1 MDPIPQPQN
10 QNDDLT
16 LNKKPDFLGPN
27 PSTTTTSASA
37 SSTIPATPLSAPA
50 SAPVSPVSPISPAS
64 TPVSTPASTSV
75 SPTSPTPST
84 SPVSVSANPELDNLM
99 TELNNYQPT
108 AEDLQVSM
116 QSPTESG
123 AAPNSVSPLTPSDPT
138 LSVSP
143 PNTTPTDS
151 NINIDPLTD
160 NSSQNSPAMGVTEL
174 GVSNEGSNLSP
185 ESTENNEASGEDQ
198 EEKPLV
204 AAAPTPGS
212 IGSAVSYA
220 DFEKKQAEEAA
231 KRAKNEGKPKIKL
244 NRTTILIIIAAVL
257 LVVVGIIMAIM
268 FLGGPQKKPTEASG
282 KNQITKASTKILT
295 CVRPLSTNE
304 SSEVG
309 AAYGNFERQ
318 FTFDNDNLNS
328 ISENYIYQFNSESE
342 AVTAK
347 TTLDST
353 IKSDDG
359 IKVTTETN
367 LNQLK
372 KISVISDKN
381 VESHL
386 KSLSEFSSITSY
398 DLNSLMLAENQTGLS
413 CSTIE

>member
-37 SSTIPATPLSAPA
+37 SSTIPAAPFSAPA
-50 SAPVSPVSPISPAS
+50 SAPASSIS
-64 TPVSTPASTSV
+64 PVSTPASMSV
-75 SPTSPTPST
+75 SPTPPVPST
-84 SPVSVSANPELDNLM
+84 PPTSPASASANPELDSLM

-108 AEDLQVSM
+108 AEDLQVST
-116 QSPTESG
+116 QRPTESG
-123 AAPNSVSPLTPSDPT
+123 VAPNSVSPLTPSDPT

-143 PNTTPTDS
+143 LNATPTDS

-160 NSSQNSPAMGVTEL
+160 NSSQNSSAMGVTEL

-185 ESTENNEASGEDQ
+185 ESTENNEASEEDQ

>member
-16 LNKKPDFLGPN
+16 LNKKPDLPLSN
-27 PSTTTTSASA
+27 TATTTTSASA
-37 SSTIPATPLSAPA
+37 PSTIPATPLSAPA

-64 TPVSTPASTSV
+64 TPASTSV
-75 SPTSPTPST
+75 SPTPPTPPT
-84 SPVSVSANPELDNLM
+84 SPVSVSANPELDSLM

-108 AEDLQVSM
+108 AEDLQVSVH
-116 QSPTESG
+116 SPTESG
-123 AAPNSVSPLTPSDPT
+123 AVPNSVSPLTPSDPT

-143 PNTTPTDS
+143 LNTTPTDS

-174 GVSNEGSNLSP
+174 GVSNEGSSLSTEP
-185 ESTENNEASGEDQ
+185 SENNEASEEDQ

>member
-16 LNKKPDFLGPN
+16 LNKKPDLPLSN
-27 PSTTTTSASA
+27 PATTTTSASA
-37 SSTIPATPLSAPA
+37 PSTIPATPLSAPA

-64 TPVSTPASTSV
+64 TPASTSV
-75 SPTSPTPST
+75 SPTPPTPPT
-84 SPVSVSANPELDNLM
+84 SPVSVSVNPELDSLM

-108 AEDLQVSM
+108 TEDLQVSVH
-116 QSPTESG
+116 SPTESG

-143 PNTTPTDS
+143 LNTTPTDS

-185 ESTENNEASGEDQ
+185 ESTENNEASEEDQ

-268 FLGGPQKKPTEASG
+268 FLGGSQKKPTEASG

>member
-1 MDPIPQPQN
+1 MDPIPQPQH
-10 QNDDLT
+10 QNDHLT

-37 SSTIPATPLSAPA
+37 SSAIPTTPLSTPASAPA
-50 SAPVSPVSPISPAS
+50 SPIS
-64 TPVSTPASTSV
+64 PVSTPASTSV
-75 SPTSPTPST
+75 SPTPPT
-84 SPVSVSANPELDNLM
+84 SPVSVSANPELDSLM

-108 AEDLQVSM
+108 AEDLQVSV
-116 QSPTESG
+116 QRPTESG

-143 PNTTPTDS
+143 LNTTPTDS

-185 ESTENNEASGEDQ
+185 ESTENNEASEEDQ

>member
-1 MDPIPQPQN
+1 MDPIPQPQH

-27 PSTTTTSASA
+27 PSTTTTSVSA
-37 SSTIPATPLSAPA
+37 SSAIPATPLSTPA
-50 SAPVSPVSPISPAS
+50 SAPASPISA
-64 TPVSTPASTSV
+64 VSTPASTSV
-75 SPTSPTPST
+75 SPTPPTPPT

-143 PNTTPTDS
+143 LNSTPTDS

-185 ESTENNEASGEDQ
+185 ESTENNEASEEDQ

-268 FLGGPQKKPTEASG
+268 FLGGSQKKPTEASG

-347 TTLDST
+347 TKLDST

-381 VESHL
+381 VDSHL

>member
-1 MDPIPQPQN
+1 MDPIPQPQH

-37 SSTIPATPLSAPA
+37 SLAIPATPLSAPA

-64 TPVSTPASTSV
+64 TPASTSV
-75 SPTSPTPST
+75 SPTPPTPPT
-84 SPVSVSANPELDNLM
+84 SPVSVSANPELDSLM

-108 AEDLQVSM
+108 TEDLQVSVH
-116 QSPTESG
+116 SPTESG

-143 PNTTPTDS
+143 LNTTPTDS

-174 GVSNEGSNLSP
+174 GVSNEGSSLSTEP
-185 ESTENNEASGEDQ
+185 SENNEASEEDQ

-347 TTLDST
+347 NTLDST

>member
-37 SSTIPATPLSAPA
+37 SSAIPTTPLSTPASAPA
-50 SAPVSPVSPISPAS
+50 SPIS
-64 TPVSTPASTSV
+64 PVSTPVSTSV
-75 SPTSPTPST
+75 SPTPPT
-84 SPVSVSANPELDNLM
+84 SPVSVSANPELDSLM

-108 AEDLQVSM
+108 AEDLQVST
-116 QSPTESG
+116 QRPTESG

-143 PNTTPTDS
+143 LNTTPTDS
-151 NINIDPLTD
+151 NINFDPLAD

-185 ESTENNEASGEDQ
+185 ESTENNEASEEDQ

-231 KRAKNEGKPKIKL
+231 KRAKNDGKPKIKL

>member
-37 SSTIPATPLSAPA
+37 SSAIPTTPLSTPASAPA
-50 SAPVSPVSPISPAS
+50 SPISAVSTPAS
-64 TPVSTPASTSV
+64 TPVS
-75 SPTSPTPST
+75 PTPPTPPT
-84 SPVSVSANPELDNLM
+84 SPVSVSANPELDSLM

-108 AEDLQVSM
+108 AEDLQVSVH
-116 QSPTESG
+116 SPTESG

-143 PNTTPTDS
+143 LNTTPTDS
-151 NINIDPLTD
+151 NINIDPLAD

-185 ESTENNEASGEDQ
+185 ESTENNEASEEDQ

-318 FTFDNDNLNS
+318 FTFGNDNLNS

>member
-1 MDPIPQPQN
+1 MDPIPQPQH

-37 SSTIPATPLSAPA
+37 SSTIPAAPFSAPA
-50 SAPVSPVSPISPAS
+50 SAPASSIS
-64 TPVSTPASTSV
+64 PVSTPASTPV
-75 SPTSPTPST
+75 SPTPPT
-84 SPVSVSANPELDNLM
+84 SPVSVSANHEFDSLM

-108 AEDLQVSM
+108 AEDLQVST
-116 QSPTESG
+116 QRPTESG
-123 AAPNSVSPLTPSDPT
+123 VASNSVSPLTPSDPT

-143 PNTTPTDS
+143 LNATPTDS

-185 ESTENNEASGEDQ
+185 ESTENNEASEEDQ

>member
-1 MDPIPQPQN
+1 MDPIPQPQH

-37 SSTIPATPLSAPA
+37 SSTIPAAPFSAPA
-50 SAPVSPVSPISPAS
+50 SAPASSISPVSPAS
-64 TPVSTPASTSV
+64 TPVSTPASPLAS
-75 SPTSPTPST
+75 STPPT
-84 SPVSVSANPELDNLM
+84 SPVSVSANPELDSLM

-108 AEDLQVSM
+108 AEDLQVSV
-116 QSPTESG
+116 QRPTESG

-143 PNTTPTDS
+143 LNTTPTDS

-174 GVSNEGSNLSP
+174 GVSNEGSSLSP
-185 ESTENNEASGEDQ
+185 ESTENNEASEEDQ

-244 NRTTILIIIAAVL
+244 NRTTILIIITAVL

-328 ISENYIYQFNSESE
+328 ISENYIYQLNSESE

>member
-16 LNKKPDFLGPN
+16 LNKKPDLPLSN
-27 PSTTTTSASA
+27 PATTTTSASA
-37 SSTIPATPLSAPA
+37 PSTIPATPLSAPA

-64 TPVSTPASTSV
+64 TPASTSV
-75 SPTSPTPST
+75 SPTPPT
-84 SPVSVSANPELDNLM
+84 SPVSVSVNPELDSLM

-108 AEDLQVSM
+108 TEDLQVSVH
-116 QSPTESG
+116 SPTESG

-143 PNTTPTDS
+143 LNTTPTDS

-185 ESTENNEASGEDQ
+185 ESTENNEASEEDQ

>member
-1 MDPIPQPQN
+1 MDPIPQPQH

-37 SSTIPATPLSAPA
+37 SSAIPTTPLSTPASAPA
-50 SAPVSPVSPISPAS
+50 SPIS
-64 TPVSTPASTSV
+64 PVSTPASTSV
-75 SPTSPTPST
+75 SPTPPT
-84 SPVSVSANPELDNLM
+84 SPVSVSANPELDSLM

-108 AEDLQVSM
+108 AEDLQVSVH
-116 QSPTESG
+116 SPTESG
-123 AAPNSVSPLTPSDPT
+123 AVPNSVSPLTPSDPT

-143 PNTTPTDS
+143 LNTTPTDS

-185 ESTENNEASGEDQ
+185 ESTENNEASEEDQ

>member
-16 LNKKPDFLGPN
+16 LNKKPDLPLSN
-27 PSTTTTSASA
+27 PATTTTSASA

-64 TPVSTPASTSV
+64 TPASTSV
-75 SPTSPTPST
+75 SPTPPTPPT
-84 SPVSVSANPELDNLM
+84 SPVSVSANSELDSLM

-108 AEDLQVSM
+108 AEDLQVSVH
-116 QSPTESG
+116 SPTESG

-143 PNTTPTDS
+143 LNTTPTDS
-151 NINIDPLTD
+151 NINIDPLAD

>member
-16 LNKKPDFLGPN
+16 LNKKLDFPLSN
-27 PSTTTTSASA
+27 PATTTTSASA
-37 SSTIPATPLSAPA
+37 PSTISVTPLSTPASAPA
-50 SAPVSPVSPISPAS
+50 SPISA
-64 TPVSTPASTSV
+64 VSTPASTSV
-75 SPTSPTPST
+75 SPTPPTPPT
-84 SPVSVSANPELDNLM
+84 SPVSVSANPELDSLM

-108 AEDLQVSM
+108 AEDLQVSVH
-116 QSPTESG
+116 SPTESG
-123 AAPNSVSPLTPSDPT
+123 AVPNSVSPLTPSDPT

>member
-37 SSTIPATPLSAPA
+37 SSTIPAAPFSAPA
-50 SAPVSPVSPISPAS
+50 SAPASSIS
-64 TPVSTPASTSV
+64 PVSTPASMSV
-75 SPTSPTPST
+75 SPTPPVPST
-84 SPVSVSANPELDNLM
+84 PPTSPASASANPELDSLM

-108 AEDLQVSM
+108 AEDLQVST
-116 QSPTESG
+116 QRPTESG
-123 AAPNSVSPLTPSDPT
+123 VAPNSVSPLTPSDPT

-143 PNTTPTDS
+143 LNATPTDS

-185 ESTENNEASGEDQ
+185 ESTENNEASEEDQ

>member
-16 LNKKPDFLGPN
+16 LNKKPDLPLSN
-27 PSTTTTSASA
+27 PATTTTSASA
-37 SSTIPATPLSAPA
+37 PSTIPATPLSAPA

-64 TPVSTPASTSV
+64 TP
-75 SPTSPTPST
+75 T
-84 SPVSVSANPELDNLM
+84 SPVSVSANPELDSLM

-108 AEDLQVSM
+108 AEDPQVSVH
-116 QSPTESG
+116 SPTESG
-123 AAPNSVSPLTPSDPT
+123 AVPNSVSPLTPSDPT

-143 PNTTPTDS
+143 LNTTPTDS

-174 GVSNEGSNLSP
+174 GVSNEGSSLSTEP
-185 ESTENNEASGEDQ
+185 SENNEASGEDQ

-268 FLGGPQKKPTEASG
+268 FLGGSQKKPTEASG

-347 TTLDST
+347 TKLDST

-381 VESHL
+381 VDSHL

>member
-37 SSTIPATPLSAPA
+37 SSTIPAAPFSAPA
-50 SAPVSPVSPISPAS
+50 SAPASSIS
-64 TPVSTPASTSV
+64 PVSTPASMSV
-75 SPTSPTPST
+75 SPTPPVPST
-84 SPVSVSANPELDNLM
+84 PPTSPASASANPELDSLM

-108 AEDLQVSM
+108 AEDLQVST
-116 QSPTESG
+116 QRPTESG
-123 AAPNSVSPLTPSDPT
+123 VAPNSVSPLTPSDPT

-143 PNTTPTDS
+143 LNATPTDS

-185 ESTENNEASGEDQ
+185 ESTENNEASEEDQ

-304 SSEVG
+304 SSEAG

>member
-37 SSTIPATPLSAPA
+37 SSTIPAAPFSAPA
-50 SAPVSPVSPISPAS
+50 SAPASSIS
-64 TPVSTPASTSV
+64 PVSTPASTPV
-75 SPTSPTPST
+75 SPTPPTPPT
-84 SPVSVSANPELDNLM
+84 SPVSVSANPELDSLM

-108 AEDLQVSM
+108 AEDLQVST
-116 QSPTESG
+116 QRPTESG
-123 AAPNSVSPLTPSDPT
+123 VAPNSVSPLTPSDPT

-143 PNTTPTDS
+143 LNATPTDS

-185 ESTENNEASGEDQ
+185 ESTENNEASEEDQ

-257 LVVVGIIMAIM
+257 LVVCGIIIAIM
-268 FLGGPQKKPTEASG
+268 FLGAPQKKPTEASG

>member
-1 MDPIPQPQN
+1 MDPIPQPQH

-37 SSTIPATPLSAPA
+37 PSTISVTPLSTPASAPA
-50 SAPVSPVSPISPAS
+50 SPISA
-64 TPVSTPASTSV
+64 VSTPASTSV
-75 SPTSPTPST
+75 SPTPPTPPT
-84 SPVSVSANPELDNLM
+84 SPVSVSANPELDSLM

-108 AEDLQVSM
+108 AEDLQVSV
-116 QSPTESG
+116 QRPTESV

-143 PNTTPTDS
+143 LNTTPTDS
-151 NINIDPLTD
+151 NINIDPLAD

-185 ESTENNEASGEDQ
+185 ESTENNEASEEDQ

-318 FTFDNDNLNS
+318 FTFGNDNLNS

>member
-16 LNKKPDFLGPN
+16 LNKKPDLPLSN
-27 PSTTTTSASA
+27 PATTTTSASA
-37 SSTIPATPLSAPA
+37 PSTIPATPLSAPA

-64 TPVSTPASTSV
+64 TPASTSV
-75 SPTSPTPST
+75 SPTPPTPPT
-84 SPVSVSANPELDNLM
+84 SPVSASVNPELDSLM

-108 AEDLQVSM
+108 TEDLQVSVH
-116 QSPTESG
+116 SPTESG

-143 PNTTPTDS
+143 LNTTPTDS

-185 ESTENNEASGEDQ
+185 ESTENNEASEEDQ

>member
-1 MDPIPQPQN
+1 MDPIPQPQH

-37 SSTIPATPLSAPA
+37 SSAIPTTPLSTPASAPA
-50 SAPVSPVSPISPAS
+50 SPISA
-64 TPVSTPASTSV
+64 VSTPASTSV
-75 SPTSPTPST
+75 SPTPPTPPTPPT
-84 SPVSVSANPELDNLM
+84 SPVLVSANPELDSLM
-99 TELNNYQPT
+99 TELNNYHPT
-108 AEDLQVSM
+108 AEDLQVSVH
-116 QSPTESG
+116 SPTESG
-123 AAPNSVSPLTPSDPT
+123 AATNSVSQLTPSDPT
-138 LSVSP
+138 FSVSP
-143 PNTTPTDS
+143 LNTTPTDS

-160 NSSQNSPAMGVTEL
+160 NSSQNSSAMGVTEL
-174 GVSNEGSNLSP
+174 GVSNEGSSLSP
-185 ESTENNEASGEDQ
+185 ESTENNEASEEDQ

>member
-16 LNKKPDFLGPN
+16 LNKKPDLPLSN
-27 PSTTTTSASA
+27 PATTTTSASA
-37 SSTIPATPLSAPA
+37 PSTIPATPLSAPA

-64 TPVSTPASTSV
+64 TPASTPV
-75 SPTSPTPST
+75 SPTPPT
-84 SPVSVSANPELDNLM
+84 SPVSVSANHEFDNLM

-108 AEDLQVSM
+108 AEDLQVSVH
-116 QSPTESG
+116 SPTESG
-123 AAPNSVSPLTPSDPT
+123 AAPNSVSQLTPSDPT

-143 PNTTPTDS
+143 LNTTPTDS

-174 GVSNEGSNLSP
+174 GVSNEGSSLSP
-185 ESTENNEASGEDQ
+185 ESTENNEASEEDQ

>member
-16 LNKKPDFLGPN
+16 LNKKPDLPLSN
-27 PSTTTTSASA
+27 PATTTTSASA
-37 SSTIPATPLSAPA
+37 PSTIPATPLSAPA

-64 TPVSTPASTSV
+64 TPASTSV
-75 SPTSPTPST
+75 SPTPPTPPT
-84 SPVSVSANPELDNLM
+84 SPVSVSVNPELDSLM

-108 AEDLQVSM
+108 TEDLQVSVH
-116 QSPTESG
+116 SPTESG

-143 PNTTPTDS
+143 LNTTPTDS

-185 ESTENNEASGEDQ
+185 ESTENNEASEEDQ

>member
-16 LNKKPDFLGPN
+16 LNKKPDLPLSN
-27 PSTTTTSASA
+27 PATTTTSASA
-37 SSTIPATPLSAPA
+37 PSTIPATPLSAPA

-64 TPVSTPASTSV
+64 TPASTSV
-75 SPTSPTPST
+75 SPTPPTPPT
-84 SPVSVSANPELDNLM
+84 SPVSVSVNPELDSLM

-108 AEDLQVSM
+108 TEDLQVSVH
-116 QSPTESG
+116 SPTESG

-143 PNTTPTDS
+143 LNTTPTDS

-185 ESTENNEASGEDQ
+185 ESTENNEASEEDQ

-231 KRAKNEGKPKIKL
+231 KRVKNEGKPKIKL

-268 FLGGPQKKPTEASG
+268 FLGGSQKKPTEASG

>member
-1 MDPIPQPQN
+1 MDPIPQSQN

-16 LNKKPDFLGPN
+16 LNKKPDLPLSN
-27 PSTTTTSASA
+27 PATTTTSASA
-37 SSTIPATPLSAPA
+37 SSAIPTTPLSTPA
-50 SAPVSPVSPISPAS
+50 SAPAPPIS
-64 TPVSTPASTSV
+64 PVSTPVSTSV
-75 SPTSPTPST
+75 SPTPPT
-84 SPVSVSANPELDNLM
+84 SPVSVSANPELDSLM

-108 AEDLQVSM
+108 AEDLQVSVH
-116 QSPTESG
+116 SPTESV

-143 PNTTPTDS
+143 LNTTPTDS

-174 GVSNEGSNLSP
+174 GVSNEGSSLSTEP
-185 ESTENNEASGEDQ
+185 SENNEASGEDQ

>member
-1 MDPIPQPQN
+1 
-10 QNDDLT
+10 
-16 LNKKPDFLGPN
+16 
-27 PSTTTTSASA
+27 
-37 SSTIPATPLSAPA
+37 
-50 SAPVSPVSPISPAS
+50 
-64 TPVSTPASTSV
+64 
-75 SPTSPTPST
+75 
-84 SPVSVSANPELDNLM
+84 M

>member
-16 LNKKPDFLGPN
+16 LNKKLDFPLSN
-27 PSTTTTSASA
+27 PATTTTSASA
-37 SSTIPATPLSAPA
+37 PSTIPATPLSAPA

-64 TPVSTPASTSV
+64 TPASTSV
-75 SPTSPTPST
+75 SPTPPTPPT
-84 SPVSVSANPELDNLM
+84 SPVSVSANPELDSLM

-108 AEDLQVSM
+108 AEDLQVSV
-116 QSPTESG
+116 QRPTESV

-143 PNTTPTDS
+143 LNTTPTDS

-174 GVSNEGSNLSP
+174 GVSNEGSSLSTEP
-185 ESTENNEASGEDQ
+185 SENNEASEEDQ

-386 KSLSEFSSITSY
+386 KSLSEFSSITSH

>member
-1 MDPIPQPQN
+1 MDPIPQPQH

-37 SSTIPATPLSAPA
+37 SSAIPTTPLSTPASAPA
-50 SAPVSPVSPISPAS
+50 SPIS
-64 TPVSTPASTSV
+64 PVSTPASTSV
-75 SPTSPTPST
+75 SPTPPT
-84 SPVSVSANPELDNLM
+84 SPVSVSANPELDSLM

-108 AEDLQVSM
+108 AEDLQVSVH
-116 QSPTESG
+116 SPTESV

-143 PNTTPTDS
+143 LNATPTDS

-174 GVSNEGSNLSP
+174 GVSNEGSNLST
-185 ESTENNEASGEDQ
+185 ESTENNEASEEDQ

-268 FLGGPQKKPTEASG
+268 FLGGSQKKPTEASG

-386 KSLSEFSSITSY
+386 KTLSEFSSITSY